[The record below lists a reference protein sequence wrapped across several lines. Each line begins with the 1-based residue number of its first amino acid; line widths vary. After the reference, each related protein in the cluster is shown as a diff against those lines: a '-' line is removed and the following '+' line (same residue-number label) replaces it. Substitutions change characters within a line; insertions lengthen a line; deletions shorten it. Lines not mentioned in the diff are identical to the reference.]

1 MKKFWSITVLGL
13 LIFNVTKI
21 NSRGVPRAST
31 EEIDI
36 EKIDPEKIAI
46 DNENADTQ
54 KQKNREVVDLHYS
67 HYLQTIMQAL
77 EKNPKLRDEIL
88 QYDIDQIK
96 DGQMNLDISHL
107 SNELREDL
115 DSHKRKEVDRIR
127 YLLRAQQDL
136 EKGRMLNPKEIIR
149 QAAEHLDTDS
159 PHVFTEDDLKK
170 LISSAAKDITDF
182 DAERHER
189 FKKYELHKKAMEEE
203 RLEKMTDEERDAE
216 IARMREQ
223 KAKHNDHEPMNH
235 PGSKKQFEEVWQE
248 EDDMKD
254 EEFDPKTFF
263 ALHDTNSDGV
273 WDVYEVEA
281 LMTHELKKVYNE
293 DNEEDDMIEMEEERA
308 NMREHIFKE
317 VDKNQD
323 SMISR
328 EEFITYSNNANFK
341 QPDMNS
347 YETVDQQIDRGHVYS
362 KEELSEF
369 KSLIHKLEEELKQN
383 MNDFKSD
390 TKELMDAKKGHQQEK
405 KEFIKYLAEEKK
417 SGNHQN
423 WSDEDKA
430 EHRNYLQD
438 LNARE
443 AELNKRQKELQEMS
457 DTIRQGALDMM
468 DMKKEYAGAVMSS
481 DEMKD
486 TVERIEAEKMAKMAD
501 MDAKMAAMN
510 EEMALKQ
517 KELKEKYD
525 SKLADA
531 GQKLEEAKLK
541 YGNLSAAQ
549 AAAVE
554 AAKSQAQDKSNN
566 PQDAKMQEILRKT
579 EEWDKKLREFEHSQL

>member
-1 MKKFWSITVLGL
+1 MKILYK
-13 LIFNVTKI
+13 
-21 NSRGVPRAST
+21 PRSY
-31 EEIDI
+31 
-36 EKIDPEKIAI
+36 
-46 DNENADTQ
+46 ADTQ

-293 DNEEDDMIEMEEERA
+293 DNWGWG
-308 NMREHIFKE
+308 FL
-317 VDKNQD
+317 
-323 SMISR
+323 
-328 EEFITYSNNANFK
+328 
-341 QPDMNS
+341 
-347 YETVDQQIDRGHVYS
+347 G
-362 KEELSEF
+362 
-369 KSLIHKLEEELKQN
+369 
-383 MNDFKSD
+383 
-390 TKELMDAKKGHQQEK
+390 G
-405 KEFIKYLAEEKK
+405 
-417 SGNHQN
+417 
-423 WSDEDKA
+423 
-430 EHRNYLQD
+430 
-438 LNARE
+438 
-443 AELNKRQKELQEMS
+443 
-457 DTIRQGALDMM
+457 
-468 DMKKEYAGAVMSS
+468 
-481 DEMKD
+481 
-486 TVERIEAEKMAKMAD
+486 
-501 MDAKMAAMN
+501 
-510 EEMALKQ
+510 
-517 KELKEKYD
+517 
-525 SKLADA
+525 
-531 GQKLEEAKLK
+531 
-541 YGNLSAAQ
+541 
-549 AAAVE
+549 
-554 AAKSQAQDKSNN
+554 
-566 PQDAKMQEILRKT
+566 EILVY
-579 EEWDKKLREFEHSQL
+579 EIFLA